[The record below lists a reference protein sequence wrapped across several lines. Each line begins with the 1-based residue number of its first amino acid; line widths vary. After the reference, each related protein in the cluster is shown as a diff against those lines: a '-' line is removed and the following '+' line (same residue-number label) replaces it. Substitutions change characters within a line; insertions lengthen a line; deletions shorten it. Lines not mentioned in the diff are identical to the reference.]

1 MKLVNILKKSPQKT
15 RYAHINLEIYHIDLT
30 AAYITF
36 SGSIISFVQLQLNPV
51 EFFFFRNI
59 HFIDEKSV
67 KVF

>member
-1 MKLVNILKKSPQKT
+1 MKLVYILKKSPQKT

-36 SGSIISFVQLQLNPV
+36 SGSIISFVRLQLNPV
-51 EFFFFRNI
+51 EFVFFRNI